1 MVTGRANPAIC
12 TSPGTDGFRGIE
24 SGGFSGKVRAGTP
37 LARSAQRRPL
47 AGAKGESQHSASKQ
61 HPLCV
66 QCEKRRSLH
75 GSARRKGSSRRR
87 VCEGVTSERYCAKRL
102 RYVADGV
109 PTGALEACE
118 LGARPWRCG
127 LPCMQCET
135 RCLASR
141 ICMQTQTPLCSSID
155 RSWSLPYIHDTTR
168 GQSPDPWESLVQ

>member
-1 MVTGRANPAIC
+1 MEGFRVPCRGRANPAIC

-24 SGGFSGKVRAGTP
+24 SGGF
-37 LARSAQRRPL
+37 LARLGPARLWLARLNGGRSLARR
-47 AGAKGESQHSASKQ
+47 ARVSTASKQ

-66 QCEKRRSLH
+66 QCEERRSLH

-118 LGARPWRCG
+118 LGARPWKCG

-141 ICMQTQTPLCSSID
+141 ICMQAQTPLCSSIE
-155 RSWSLPYIHDTTR
+155 RSWSPAIHT
-168 GQSPDPWESLVQ
+168 